1 MPPDGLYRTPKLEI
15 LIIKL
20 SAIGDVIHT
29 LPSVR
34 ALKEKF
40 PAARITWVVETAAA
54 DILQGNPDLDRVIV
68 SNRKVWIR
76 DLKNFKNIEKSISEL
91 SAFIRILKDRKYDI
105 VIDFHGLFKSAVLAF
120 LVKGDRK
127 IGFDSM
133 QELSGLFYTE
143 KIPEDMGKHAVDRYL
158 DLARYLGCN
167 VETAQFNIFPDPEN
181 EKKIDSLFQVN
192 NISKSDTLIA
202 VSPQALWETKLWDN
216 EKFARLCDRIS
227 AELESRVIFTGSGAA
242 QMIADI
248 RSRMKSDS
256 INLEGKTSLRELA
269 ALYRRVALLVTT
281 DSGPMHLAAAVNTP
295 VVAIFGPTS
304 PARTGPYGANHTVV
318 QKGLTCV
325 PCFLKHCETR
335 NCMNEI
341 SVEEVFQVIK
351 MRTGNVN

>member
-1 MPPDGLYRTPKLEI
+1 MEI
-15 LIIKL
+15 LVIKL

-34 ALKEKF
+34 ALKKKF
-40 PAARITWVVETAAA
+40 PDARITWVVETAAA
-54 DILQGNPDLDRVIV
+54 DLLKGNPDLDRVIV
-68 SNRKVWIR
+68 SRRKAWVN
-76 DLKNFKNIEKSISEL
+76 DLKQFKNIGKSISEF
-91 SAFIRILKDRKYDI
+91 SAFIRTLNYRKYDI
-105 VIDFHGLFKSAVLAF
+105 VIDFHGLFKSAILAF

-127 IGFDSM
+127 IGYDSM

-143 KIPEDMGKHAVDRYL
+143 KIPEDMDKHAVDRYL
-158 DLARYLGCN
+158 DFARYLGCD
-167 VETAQFNIFPDPEN
+167 TGTIQFNICPDAEN
-181 EKKIDSLFQVN
+181 EKKIDSLLQEN
-192 NISKSDTLIA
+192 RISRDDKLIA

-216 EKFARLCDRIS
+216 EKFAQLCDRIAS
-227 AELESRVIFTGSGAA
+227 ELGGRVIFTGNGAA
-242 QMIADI
+242 EMIADI

-256 INLEGKTSLRELA
+256 INLEGKTTLRELA

-304 PARTGPYGANHTVV
+304 PARTGPYGTIHTVV

-351 MRTGNVN
+351 MKTGNVN